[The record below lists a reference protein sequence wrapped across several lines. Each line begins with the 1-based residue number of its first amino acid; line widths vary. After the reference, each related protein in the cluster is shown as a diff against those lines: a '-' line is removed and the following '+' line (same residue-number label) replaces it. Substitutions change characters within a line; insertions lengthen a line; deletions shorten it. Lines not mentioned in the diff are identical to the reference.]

1 MQWFNRLLVKVLPF
15 FPKSLIWIFSKRYIA
30 GTTLENAIKESKSLN
45 QNDILV
51 TIDVLGEEISSL
63 EEASAATAECEATLL
78 AIDQSQL
85 EGSLSVKLT
94 QLGLR
99 LDQEK
104 CYQHVR
110 GIVEKAASLN
120 RFVRIDMEDA
130 TCTDDTLNIY
140 RRLRQDF
147 DNVGTVVQA
156 YLKRTPADVQSL
168 IDDGIANLRLCKG
181 IYDESPDI
189 AIKDKEGIREQ
200 FYQIIGMVLDAKG
213 FAGIATHDPP
223 VVEWSL
229 KYLKEHPV
237 SKENYEFQMLLGV
250 AEHLRR
256 DLVKQGHNMRVYVP
270 YGIQWHGYCMRR
282 LKENPRM
289 AGHIIKNLFIRN

>member
-1 MQWFNRLLVKVLPF
+1 MQWFNRLLVKVLPL
-15 FPKSLIWIFSKRYIA
+15 FPKPLIWIFSKRYIA
-30 GTTLENAIKESKSLN
+30 GTTLKNAIEESKSLN
-45 QNDILV
+45 QNGILV
-51 TIDVLGEEISSL
+51 TMDVLGEEISSL
-63 EEASAATAECEATLL
+63 EEATDATTECGETLL
-78 AIDQSQL
+78 AIDQNKI
-85 EGSLSVKLT
+85 EGGLSVKLT

-99 LDQEK
+99 LDQET
-104 CYQHVR
+104 CYQNVR

-130 TCTDDTLNIY
+130 TCTDETLNIY

-200 FYQIIGMVLDAKG
+200 FSQIIAMVLDAKG

-229 KYLKEHPV
+229 KYLNDHQI

-250 AEHLRR
+250 AEHLRG